1 MKSGDAVAMEYIETN
16 FCGIFHLMKKH
27 KYVEIVLNQ
36 MEKKYLNISYSQLQ
50 EIRMNCS
57 CRYEQNIPT
66 KNIYYPMHVL
76 DEVMENVNMWVKEL
90 PVHQDDE
97 SWTVHSPNVTFARRS
112 ITFEKNEYKRSSIDF
127 KSLFE
132 DGTMKSREVNQNK
145 YVEPRKLVEKQRV
158 FEFVTKFLG
167 DESEAQRNI
176 EPSFISDIST
186 NLVTLLKKNESRQD
200 KHTDDPDLHSIIDNI
215 DDSLHSNVNNEES
228 IITPIT
234 NDDGDEEDNEIAHDT
249 TTSTCD
255 ISSIHMLSLE
265 DILEKGKEEMRQ

>member
-1 MKSGDAVAMEYIETN
+1 MSQVSETYRLCHSMVSILYEELYRFLFLNFLEEYTNSNEGREFTFESNTDYNSFVIELCEKFEIFIDEKIKRTKDDYWKYACCFYKLFSLYKLYTTSMKSGDAVAMEYIETN

-112 ITFEKNEYKRSSIDF
+112 ITFEK
-127 KSLFE
+127 
-132 DGTMKSREVNQNK
+132 M
-145 YVEPRKLVEKQRV
+145 
-158 FEFVTKFLG
+158 
-167 DESEAQRNI
+167 
-176 EPSFISDIST
+176 ST
-186 NLVTLLKKNESRQD
+186 SVAL
-200 KHTDDPDLHSIIDNI
+200 
-215 DDSLHSNVNNEES
+215 
-228 IITPIT
+228 
-234 NDDGDEEDNEIAHDT
+234 
-249 TTSTCD
+249 
-255 ISSIHMLSLE
+255 
-265 DILEKGKEEMRQ
+265 